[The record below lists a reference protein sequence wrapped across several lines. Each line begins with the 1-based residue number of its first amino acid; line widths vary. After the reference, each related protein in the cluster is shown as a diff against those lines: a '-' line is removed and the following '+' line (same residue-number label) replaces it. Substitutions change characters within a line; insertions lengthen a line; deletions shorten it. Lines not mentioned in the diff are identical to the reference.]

1 MQKNISKTLHN
12 FLIISLGN
20 LIYTVAVA
28 FFILPNNLITG
39 GTTGLALFGQYMFHI
54 PITAFVYVF
63 NIAMFLLGAWVLG
76 KAFALT
82 TILSTFEYPFFLSI
96 LQLLSSRVG
105 PLTDDRML
113 ATLFAGAGIGIG
125 LGLVIQAGAST
136 GGMDIPP
143 LVIEKKLG
151 FPVSVS
157 LYLFDFCIL
166 ILQIFISDR
175 EQVLYGILLVVLYTV
190 ILDRLLINGK
200 RQIQLKIISPE
211 YQQINKKIQ
220 TDLDRGTTLLSIEG
234 GYTGRPTYAVLT
246 VVSPRELF
254 KLQELIRAIDPNAFI
269 TINEVREVRGPRFLP
284 AEGIS
289 LINRTYFQMF

>member
-82 TILSTFEYPFFLSI
+82 TILSTFEYPFSKHSAAAV
-96 LQLLSSRVG
+96 QPCR

-220 TDLDRGTTLLSIEG
+220 TDLDRGTTLLLSK
-234 GYTGRPTYAVLT
+234 AV
-246 VVSPRELF
+246 
-254 KLQELIRAIDPNAFI
+254 I
-269 TINEVREVRGPRFLP
+269 P
-284 AEGIS
+284 AVQPM
-289 LINRTYFQMF
+289 LY

>member
-1 MQKNISKTLHN
+1 MQKAIHN

-157 LYLFDFCIL
+157 LYLFDFCI
-166 ILQIFISDR
+166 DR
-175 EQVLYGILLVVLYTV
+175 KSVV
-190 ILDRLLINGK
+190 
-200 RQIQLKIISPE
+200 
-211 YQQINKKIQ
+211 
-220 TDLDRGTTLLSIEG
+220 
-234 GYTGRPTYAVLT
+234 
-246 VVSPRELF
+246 
-254 KLQELIRAIDPNAFI
+254 
-269 TINEVREVRGPRFLP
+269 
-284 AEGIS
+284 
-289 LINRTYFQMF
+289 

>member
-20 LIYTVAVA
+20 LIYTAAVA

-96 LQLLSSRVG
+96 LQLLANRVG

-143 LVIEKKLG
+143 LVI
-151 FPVSVS
+151 
-157 LYLFDFCIL
+157 
-166 ILQIFISDR
+166 
-175 EQVLYGILLVVLYTV
+175 
-190 ILDRLLINGK
+190 
-200 RQIQLKIISPE
+200 
-211 YQQINKKIQ
+211 
-220 TDLDRGTTLLSIEG
+220 
-234 GYTGRPTYAVLT
+234 
-246 VVSPRELF
+246 
-254 KLQELIRAIDPNAFI
+254 
-269 TINEVREVRGPRFLP
+269 
-284 AEGIS
+284 
-289 LINRTYFQMF
+289 

>member
-1 MQKNISKTLHN
+1 MQKNIPKTLHN

-28 FFILPNNLITG
+28 FFMLPNNLITG

-96 LQLLSSRVG
+96 LQLLASRIG

-151 FPVSVS
+151 FPVSVG
-157 LYLFDFCIL
+157 IL

-175 EQVLYGILLVVLYTV
+175 EQVLYGILLVVLYTL
-190 ILDRLLINGK
+190 ILDRMLINGK

-211 YQQINKKIQ
+211 YHQINKRIQ
-220 TDLDRGTTLLSIEG
+220 TDLDRGTTLLAIEG
-234 GYTGRPTYAVLT
+234 GYTGQSTYAVLT

-254 KLQELIRAIDPNAFI
+254 KLQELIRDIDPNAFI
-269 TINEVREVRGPRFLP
+269 TINEVREVRGRGF
-284 AEGIS
+284 S
-289 LINRTYFQMF
+289 LQKEYH

>member
-1 MQKNISKTLHN
+1 
-12 FLIISLGN
+12 
-20 LIYTVAVA
+20 
-28 FFILPNNLITG
+28 
-39 GTTGLALFGQYMFHI
+39 MFHI
-54 PITAFVYVF
+54 PITAFAYVF

-96 LQLLSSRVG
+96 LQLLANRVG

-113 ATLFAGAGIGIG
+113 ATLFAGVGIGIG

-157 LYLFDFCIL
+157 LYLFDFGIL

-200 RQIQLKIISPE
+200 RQIQLKTHQSRVSSD
-211 YQQINKKIQ
+211 QQANP
-220 TDLDRGTTLLSIEG
+220 DRFGS
-234 GYTGRPTYAVLT
+234 RNNP
-246 VVSPRELF
+246 SCH
-254 KLQELIRAIDPNAFI
+254 
-269 TINEVREVRGPRFLP
+269 
-284 AEGIS
+284 
-289 LINRTYFQMF
+289 

>member
-105 PLTDDRML
+105 PLTDDMML
-113 ATLFAGAGIGIG
+113 ATLFAGVGIG

-254 KLQELIRAIDPNAFI
+254 KLQELIHATDPNAFI
-269 TINEVREVRGPRFLP
+269 TINEVREVRGRGF
-284 AEGIS
+284 S
-289 LINRTYFQMF
+289 LQKEYH

>member
-1 MQKNISKTLHN
+1 MQKHIPKALYN

-20 LIYTVAVA
+20 LIYSFAVA
-28 FFILPNNLITG
+28 FFILPNGLITG

-82 TILSTFEYPFFLSI
+82 TILSTFEYPFFLGI
-96 LQLLSSRVG
+96 LQMLAGRIG
-105 PLTDDRML
+105 PLTDDKLL

-143 LVIEKKLG
+143 LVIEKKFG

-157 LYLFDFCIL
+157 LYLFDFGIL

-175 EQVLYGILLVVLYTV
+175 EQVLYGILLVVLYTI
-190 ILDRLLINGK
+190 ILDKLLINGK

-211 YQQINKKIQ
+211 YKHINKEIQ
-220 TDLDRGTTLLSIEG
+220 TKLDRGTTLLAIEG
-234 GYTGRPTYAVLT
+234 GYSGQASYAVLT

-254 KLQELIRAIDPNAFI
+254 KLQELVHDIDPNAFI
-269 TINEVREVRGPRFLP
+269 SINEVREVRGRGF
-284 AEGIS
+284 S
-289 LINRTYFQMF
+289 LQKEYH

>member
-1 MQKNISKTLHN
+1 MQKAIHN

-105 PLTDDRML
+105 PLTDDMML

-143 LVIEKKLG
+143 LVIEKLG

-211 YQQINKKIQ
+211 YQLINKKIQ

-254 KLQELIRAIDPNAFI
+254 KLQELIRATDPNAFI
-269 TINEVREVRGPRFLP
+269 TINEVREVRGRGF
-284 AEGIS
+284 S
-289 LINRTYFQMF
+289 LQKEYH

>member
-1 MQKNISKTLHN
+1 MQKAIHN

-105 PLTDDRML
+105 PLTDDMML

-136 GGMDIPP
+136 GGMD
-143 LVIEKKLG
+143 IEKKLG

-254 KLQELIRAIDPNAFI
+254 KLQELIRATDPNAFI
-269 TINEVREVRGPRFLP
+269 TINEVREVRGRGF
-284 AEGIS
+284 S
-289 LINRTYFQMF
+289 LQKEYH

>member
-105 PLTDDRML
+105 PLTDDMML

-143 LVIEKKLG
+143 IILNKLFG
-151 FPVSVS
+151 LSIPVMIYVGDTALLLIQA
-157 LYLFDFCIL
+157 LY
-166 ILQIFISDR
+166 SST
-175 EQVLYGILLVVLYTV
+175 EQVLYGILVVLLTSIV
-190 ILDRLLINGK
+190 MDKILIMGQK
-200 RQIQLKIISPE
+200 
-211 YQQINKKIQ
+211 Q
-220 TDLDRGTTLLSIEG
+220 TQ
-234 GYTGRPTYAVLT
+234 VM
-246 VVSPRELF
+246 VVSPKYEEINQMIHQKIDRGSTLIHAMTGLKKTEQPVVMTVISNRQLSVLNDLI
-254 KLQELIRAIDPNAFI
+254 LQIDPQAFVVASE
-269 TINEVREVRGPRFLP
+269 INEVKGRGFTLSKQ
-284 AEGIS
+284 AIKDVK
-289 LINRTYFQMF
+289 

>member
-105 PLTDDRML
+105 PLTDDMMR
-113 ATLFAGAGIGIG
+113 ATLFADAGIGIG

-143 LVIEKKLG
+143 LVIENKLC

-157 LYLFDFCIL
+157 LYSLVFCIL
-166 ILQIFISDR
+166 LLQIFISDR

-190 ILDRLLINGK
+190 ILDRLLINGN
-200 RQIQLKIISPE
+200 RQIQLTIISPE
-211 YQQINKKIQ
+211 HQLLNTQLQ

-234 GYTGRPTYAVLT
+234 GYTGRPTYAILT
-246 VVSPRELF
+246 GVSPRELF
-254 KLQELIRAIDPNAFI
+254 KLQVLSRAAEPNAFI
-269 TINEVREVRGPRFLP
+269 TINEVREVRGRGF
-284 AEGIS
+284 S
-289 LINRTYFQMF
+289 LQKEYH

>member
-39 GTTGLALFGQYMFHI
+39 GTTGLALFGQYMFQI

-105 PLTDDRML
+105 PLTDDMML

-190 ILDRLLINGK
+190 ILDRLLIPAK
-200 RQIQLKIISPE
+200 RPIQLKIISPE

-254 KLQELIRAIDPNAFI
+254 KLQELIRATDPNAFI
-269 TINEVREVRGPRFLP
+269 TINEVREVRGRGF
-284 AEGIS
+284 S
-289 LINRTYFQMF
+289 LQKEYH

>member
-1 MQKNISKTLHN
+1 MQKAIHN

-190 ILDRLLINGK
+190 ILDRLLILKVHIQDIMVCIWQKFVQNIIGRQCQAGGVDAWVASDQWLIDNFLIHDKLNMMIVIIHQSENTCRARSQIKVGFHIFRRSK
-200 RQIQLKIISPE
+200 R
-211 YQQINKKIQ
+211 
-220 TDLDRGTTLLSIEG
+220 
-234 GYTGRPTYAVLT
+234 
-246 VVSPRELF
+246 
-254 KLQELIRAIDPNAFI
+254 
-269 TINEVREVRGPRFLP
+269 
-284 AEGIS
+284 
-289 LINRTYFQMF
+289 

>member
-105 PLTDDRML
+105 PLTDDMML

-157 LYLFDFCIL
+157 LYLFDFGIL

-254 KLQELIRAIDPNAFI
+254 KLQELIHATDPNAFI
-269 TINEVREVRGPRFLP
+269 TINEVREVRGRGF
-284 AEGIS
+284 S
-289 LINRTYFQMF
+289 LQKEYH

>member
-1 MQKNISKTLHN
+1 MSKIHSAKKLVID
-12 FLIISLGN
+12 FILVMLGN
-20 LIYTVAVA
+20 AIMALGTAGFAVPA
-28 FFILPNNLITG
+28 KIILG
-39 GTTGLALFGQYMFHI
+39 GASGLALSFQHYVFYVHLSTLVLAI
-54 PITAFVYVF
+54 NIIAFVVGY
-63 NIAMFLLGAWVLG
+63 IVLG
-76 KAFALT
+76 KKFAVGTLV
-82 TILSTFEYPFFLSI
+82 STFAFPFFLALFEKSYY
-96 LQLLSSRVG
+96 LTHLTKDTLLAAVY
-105 PLTDDRML
+105 
-113 ATLFAGAGIGIG
+113 AGFLIGVG
-125 LGLVIQAGAST
+125 LGLVLRLGYST

-157 LYLFDFCIL
+157 LYLFDFGIL

-254 KLQELIRAIDPNAFI
+254 KLQELIRATDPNAFI
-269 TINEVREVRGPRFLP
+269 TINEVREVRGRGF
-284 AEGIS
+284 S
-289 LINRTYFQMF
+289 LQKEYH

>member
-1 MQKNISKTLHN
+1 MKNHIPKTLYN
-12 FLIISLGN
+12 FLIISFGN
-20 LIYTVAVA
+20 LIYSFAVA

-54 PITAFVYVF
+54 PITAFVYAF

-82 TILSTFEYPFFLSI
+82 TILSTFEYPFFLSVLQI
-96 LQLLSSRVG
+96 LATRVG
-105 PLTDDRML
+105 PLTDDKML

-143 LVIEKKLG
+143 LVLEKKTG

-157 LYLFDFCIL
+157 LYLFDFGIL

-200 RQIQLKIISPE
+200 RQIQLKIISPQ
-211 YQQINKKIQ
+211 YQTINKKIQ
-220 TDLDRGTTLLSIEG
+220 TCLDRGTTLLAIEG
-234 GYTGRPTYAVLT
+234 GYSGQASYAVLT

-254 KLQELIRAIDPNAFI
+254 KLQELVHDIDPSAFI
-269 TINEVREVRGPRFLP
+269 TINEVREVRGRGFSMQK
-284 AEGIS
+284 E
-289 LINRTYFQMF
+289 YH